1 MSARREEET
10 TALPIELNEEIREH
24 INGALIAGNPMIL
37 ASVDQA
43 GRPRLSYRGSTQ
55 VFSADQLG
63 FWARNAEGSTME
75 SIATNPNV
83 ALMYRHPAQ
92 RVILQFAG
100 RARIAEGAERDRVY
114 DLAPEYEQKADAEKK
129 GVAVIIDLDKVDGIL
144 GLDAEGQR
152 RGVSMR
158 RA

>member
-1 MSARREEET
+1 MA
-10 TALPIELNEEIREH
+10 IELTDEIREH
-24 INGALIAGNPMIL
+24 INGALMAGNPMIV
-37 ASVDQA
+37 ASVDAA

-92 RVILQFAG
+92 RVFLQFTG
-100 RARIAEGAERDRVY
+100 RARVVEGAERDRVY
-114 DLAPEYEQKADAEKK
+114 DLAPEFEQKADPERK
-129 GVAVIIDLDKVDGIL
+129 GVAVVIDLDKVEGIL
-144 GLDAEGQR
+144 GLDADGNR
-152 RGVSMR
+152 RGVSLQR
-158 RA
+158 G

>member
-1 MSARREEET
+1 LA
-10 TALPIELNEEIREH
+10 IELTDEIREH
-24 INGALIAGNPMIL
+24 INGALMAGNPMIV
-37 ASVDQA
+37 ASVDAA

-92 RVILQFAG
+92 RVFLQFTG
-100 RARIAEGAERDRVY
+100 RARVVEGAERDRVY
-114 DLAPEYEQKADAEKK
+114 DLSPEFEQKADPERK
-129 GVAVIIDLDKVDGIL
+129 GVAVVIDLDKVEGVL
-144 GLDAEGQR
+144 GLDADGNR
-152 RGVSMR
+152 RGVSLQR
-158 RA
+158 G